1 MTAAAEASRL
11 PRRWR
16 HWLWWL
22 APLGLVL
29 VVWQAADVARQQALQ
44 SLQQDA
50 ENELRL
56 SATGLTGYLSRHAY
70 LPRLLAS
77 REAVRRFLA
86 APQSQDA
93 MPLNLLLDRFRATTG
108 VSDIYLLDRHAD
120 TLAASNWHR
129 PNTFIGENYAFRS
142 YYTDA
147 IAGRPGRFYGLGV
160 QSLERGYYFSAP
172 VWLDDT
178 APDATPDGV
187 MVVKVLL
194 DAVEASW
201 AEQEAELLVT
211 DADDI
216 IFMASRP
223 ELRMASLA
231 PLSAAE
237 RRALLATRRYA
248 DEPLDHS
255 GFEVLERLGQR
266 SRLVGFAHGPL
277 AGQRFLG
284 LRRALPELG
293 WEMQI
298 LKPLDP
304 VVRAQWVSA
313 LLAGGLYGMVLL
325 GGGIGWQRLRLRR
338 ERELFAERER
348 HTLARAR
355 DELERNVASR
365 TRDLVETNRRLSDEV
380 EERKRAEA
388 DLRRTRDELIQAAKL
403 AVLGQLAAGIN
414 HELNQPLAAIR
425 AYAENAR
432 AFLARERL
440 ESADRNLAEI
450 VELTG
455 RMAEISAQLRQ
466 FSRKGDERRSA
477 VSVTDCFEYALRL
490 FQARLQ
496 EAGVRVERR
505 FPAAPAWVDADPVRL
520 EQVLVNLIGNALQAM
535 AGTAAPSLTL
545 SVRADHETIELAVED
560 SGPGIPPE
568 QLTRIFE
575 PFFTTKSPGSGL
587 GLGLSISSRI
597 IDDLGGRLFAENRAE
612 GGARFVIRLPRTR
625 PAAASSI
632 RRQENAP
639 HA

>member
-1 MTAAAEASRL
+1 MTATGHAPRP

-16 HWLWWL
+16 RWLWLL
-22 APLGLVL
+22 APLGLAL
-29 VVWQAADVARQQALQ
+29 VTWQAAEVARQQALQ
-44 SLQQDA
+44 ELRQDA
-50 ENELRL
+50 DNELRL
-56 SATGLTGYLSRHAY
+56 SAAGLTGHLSRHDY

-77 REAVRRFLA
+77 REAVRRFLSSPA
-86 APQSQDA
+86 SQDP
-93 MPLNLLLDRFRATTG
+93 MPLNLLLDRFRASTG

-129 PNTFIGENYAFRS
+129 PNTFIGQNYAFRS
-142 YYTDA
+142 YYSDA

-172 VWLDDT
+172 VWLDNT
-178 APDATPDGV
+178 SPDASPDGV

-194 DAVEASW
+194 DAVEESW
-201 AEQEAELLVT
+201 AEQDAELLVT

-223 ELRMASLA
+223 ELRMTSLA
-231 PLSAAE
+231 PLSTDE
-237 RRALLATRRYA
+237 RTALLATRRYA

-255 GFEVLERLGQR
+255 GLEVLEALGER
-266 SRLVGFAHGPL
+266 TRLVGFGAGPL
-277 AGQRFLG
+277 AGERFLG
-284 LRRALPELG
+284 LKRALPGLG
-293 WEMQI
+293 WEMLI
-298 LKPLDP
+298 LKPLDS
-304 VVRAQWVSA
+304 VVQAQWVSA
-313 LLAGGLYGMVLL
+313 LLAGGLYGIVLL
-325 GGGIGWQRLRLRR
+325 GGGVGWQRLRLRR

-432 AFLARERL
+432 TFLARERL
-440 ESADRNLAEI
+440 ESVDRNLAEI

-477 VSVTDCFEYALRL
+477 VSVSDCFEYALRL

-505 FPAAPAWVDADPVRL
+505 FPAAPVWVDADPVRL

-535 AGTAAPSLTL
+535 AGRDAPRLALLVEADDTQ
-545 SVRADHETIELAVED
+545 VRLVVED

-597 IDDLGGRLFAENRAE
+597 IDDLGGRLDAENLPA
-612 GGARFVIRLPRTR
+612 GGARFTIRLP
-625 PAAASSI
+625 
-632 RRQENAP
+632 QEHLTPPPYPDQESLP